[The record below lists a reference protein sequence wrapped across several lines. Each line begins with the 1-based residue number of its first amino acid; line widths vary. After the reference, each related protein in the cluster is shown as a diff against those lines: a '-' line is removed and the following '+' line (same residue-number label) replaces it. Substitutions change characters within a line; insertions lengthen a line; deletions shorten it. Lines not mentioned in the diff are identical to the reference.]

1 MCGWSATQVA
11 RRWSS
16 ESCIPPSAVSCSK
29 CHPTEGSCCFQA
41 CKYRTAWVNTTSV
54 TAFASILECSFDVPL
69 PPLPKERAARRP
81 PCRSSPTTYGR
92 ACRQRRLCSPPWR
105 PVVDE
110 RFCVAVVEEGALLA
124 RPAPLLL
131 ALGGR
136 EGGLLLAALAGRS
149 ARGRALHQ
157 VPPFFPCFSFL
168 FLSACFT
175 VHLLFSAS
183 THGRVASARGR
194 SQLRALKSTR
204 HAYIRGASG
213 PRARE
218 SARGLGRA
226 QLFGL
231 GPRHPVLFLSFFLTY
246 FYSDIF
252 LFL

>member
-183 THGRVASARGR
+183 THGRVASARGGGVNAPR
-194 SQLRALKSTR
+194 IHPWREWPACERERAGLRARTALWPRPST
-204 HAYIRGASG
+204 SG
-213 PRARE
+213 PI
-218 SARGLGRA
+218 
-226 QLFGL
+226 
-231 GPRHPVLFLSFFLTY
+231 SFFLSY
-246 FYSDIF
+246 VF
-252 LFL
+252 LFRHISIPLDIIC